1 MTQGGG
7 HNDGLNPPLTQPCV
21 QRGKLAGLQDTEALT
36 RIRTLLVVTLV
47 IGIVGTST
55 ELLLLGHFESV
66 AQWIPLALLALG
78 LAELVWHVAS
88 PGRASVRA
96 LQVTMVLFIVSGGI
110 GVGLHYDGNVE
121 FELEM
126 YPSMGG
132 LELIR
137 KTLTGATPVLAP
149 GTMVLLGLVGLAH
162 TYQHPKG
169 SS

>member
-1 MTQGGG
+1 MAT
-7 HNDGLNPPLTQPCV
+7 
-21 QRGKLAGLQDTEALT
+21 LQESNALT
-36 RIRTLLVVTLV
+36 HIRTLLLGTLV
-47 IGIVGTST
+47 LGMIGTGA
-55 ELLLLGHFESV
+55 ELLLLGHFESA
-66 AQWIPLALLALG
+66 AQFVPLVLLVTG
-78 LAELVWHVAS
+78 LAVGFWHVMAA
-88 PGRASVRA
+88 GKASVRA

-126 YPSMGG
+126 YPSMSGF
-132 LELIR
+132 ELIG

-169 SS
+169 SL